1 MTERK
6 NGRPEKVASRIQEE
20 ISSLLLRG
28 DIHDEGARGVMVS
41 SVRVTPDLSIA
52 HVALRVLEAA
62 PTEATQKRAVAAMRR
77 AAGFIR
83 TAIATRLQLRAMPNL
98 QFHWDSGLDHSVRI
112 ETLLDEVRRERPEGE
127 KP

>member
-6 NGRPEKVASRIQEE
+6 NGRPEKVASRIHEE
-20 ISSLLLRG
+20 VSDLLLRG
-28 DIHDEGARGVMVS
+28 DIHDPDARGVMVS

-52 HVALRVLEAA
+52 HIAVRVLEAA

-77 AAGFIR
+77 ATGFIR
-83 TAIATRLQLRAMPNL
+83 KTIAGGLQLRAMPML
-98 QFHWDSGLDHSVRI
+98 QFHWDSGLDHAVRI